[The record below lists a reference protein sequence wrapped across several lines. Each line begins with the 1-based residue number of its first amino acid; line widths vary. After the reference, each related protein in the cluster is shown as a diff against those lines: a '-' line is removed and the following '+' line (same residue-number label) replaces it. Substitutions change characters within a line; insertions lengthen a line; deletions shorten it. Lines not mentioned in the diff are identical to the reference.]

1 MLEVKLG
8 STVEK
13 CIEKWK
19 TCKHECFSSYFHQP
33 EQIHTPVLLICHL
46 PIIILTAS
54 SKTLFYSRTD

>member
-13 CIEKWK
+13 CK
-19 TCKHECFSSYFHQP
+19 TCKGECFSPYFNQP
-33 EQIHTPVLLICHL
+33 EQIHTPILLICHL

-54 SKTLFYSRTD
+54 SKTLFYSQTD